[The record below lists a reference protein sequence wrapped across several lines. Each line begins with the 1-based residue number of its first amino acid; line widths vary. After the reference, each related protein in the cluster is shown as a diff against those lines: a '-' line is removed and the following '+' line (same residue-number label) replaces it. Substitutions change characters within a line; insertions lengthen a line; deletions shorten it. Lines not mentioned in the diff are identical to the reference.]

1 MTRQRKTRRTIG
13 IDARIQAARD
23 AVARAKARHEKAVE
37 ALKSL
42 LDRRD
47 EMCHKRQV
55 GVSYFFSLSAVW
67 RVFHS
72 WWSYRHR

>member
-47 EMCHKRQV
+47 ERREREWMQAIAGRERTYEEILRFIK
-55 GVSYFFSLSAVW
+55 S
-67 RVFHS
+67 
-72 WWSYRHR
+72 

>member
-1 MTRQRKTRRTIG
+1 MTKQRKIRRTIG

-47 EMCHKRQV
+47 EMRKREVMQAIAD
-55 GVSYFFSLSAVW
+55 SDRTYEKILRFIKS
-67 RVFHS
+67 
-72 WWSYRHR
+72 